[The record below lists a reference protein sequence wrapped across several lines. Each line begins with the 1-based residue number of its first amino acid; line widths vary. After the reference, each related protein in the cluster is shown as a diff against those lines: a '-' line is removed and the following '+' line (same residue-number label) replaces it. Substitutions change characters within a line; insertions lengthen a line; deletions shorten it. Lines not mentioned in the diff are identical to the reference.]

1 MLNSTFPE
9 QELGRQQKQRLDS
22 ILQEKNNP
30 AATARRVFLGALFG
44 KNHPFGLQIAGNEA
58 SVKAISQIEL
68 LKFHD
73 TYWKPMNT
81 ILLVAG
87 NVTMNELDQL
97 IDQELREWENAAVP
111 ELSLP
116 NLKVHQGA
124 RVVLVDRQD
133 APQSQIRIGSIGPS
147 RKISDYYG
155 IELMNAVL
163 GGSFSSRLNL
173 NLREDKGY
181 TYGASTGFAYG
192 REIGYWIGGTAVQ
205 TEVTVEALNEFL
217 KEINLIRGSKEITNL
232 ELNTAKQNLIRGF
245 SQRFETLG
253 RLVEQAADLFSYDLP
268 LETLSN
274 YPDEIESISLA
285 QTQDAAAKYLQHD
298 QLLIVIVGDLSKF
311 ETKLREL
318 NLGQVIL
325 MLLSE
330 ILCIRRIVIHVN
342 KVTIEF
348 HIFLKCMFYMP
359 YM

>member
-1 MLNSTFPE
+1 M
-9 QELGRQQKQRLDS
+9 
-22 ILQEKNNP
+22 
-30 AATARRVFLGALFG
+30 
-44 KNHPFGLQIAGNEA
+44 
-58 SVKAISQIEL
+58 
-68 LKFHD
+68 
-73 TYWKPMNT
+73 
-81 ILLVAG
+81 
-87 NVTMNELDQL
+87 

-318 NLGQVIL
+318 NLGQVTVMDAEGTL
-325 MLLSE
+325 PKTS
-330 ILCIRRIVIHVN
+330 
-342 KVTIEF
+342 
-348 HIFLKCMFYMP
+348 
-359 YM
+359 